1 MLQKLKTAL
10 PFTLSLTL
18 LLTLFV
24 ALIGMCLLRYLHITY
39 EGFQQQSVTDQLSNN
54 SVAQQFFD
62 FHGKVCAMWSQVID
76 AAMKSDQTTLSQ
88 EDYIQALEAK
98 QTPAAT
104 FVRCTPALSP
114 SVDLQTLIDSVPTV
128 TIYTNTLTFLNTE
141 IQKILDNTEAALQG
155 QANGNATESFADL
168 PPSFQAP
175 FNCQQQPGGLLQ
187 CTTQMQSV
195 SPSSADA
202 SGTAVPDQAA
212 LLQTF
217 LQTIDPVV
225 TALSTLS
232 ASLQTAQTGLDKLN
246 DYKQKAESGAIYS
259 EVKLPPGSS

>member
-24 ALIGMCLLRYLHITY
+24 ALIGLCLLRYLHITY

-62 FHGKVCAMWSQVID
+62 FHGKVCAMWNQVID

-104 FVRCTPALSP
+104 FVRCTSALSP

-155 QANGNATESFADL
+155 QANAPATESFADL

-195 SPSSADA
+195 SPASATADA
-202 SGTAVPDQAA
+202 SGANADPAA

-232 ASLQTAQTGLDKLN
+232 VSLQTAQTGLDKLN

-259 EVKLPPGSS
+259 EVKLPPS